1 MCNKTFLRHIIE
13 RIPTRNARRL
23 VEISKVLHARSVSI
37 FNEKKATLH
46 QGGDTVKTQIGEGWV
61 IMNVLREFA

>member
-1 MCNKTFLRHIIE
+1 MRHKTFFRHIVE

-23 VEISKVLHARSVSI
+23 VKIADVLHALSVFI

-46 QGGDTVKTQIGEGWV
+46 QGGDTVKTQIGEGWD